1 MLVVVGFQLVQ
12 NAAYY
17 SLFILTALNFGHI
30 PYIHLTQIRCLFYLN
45 FILYIVF
52 MLLILGNF
60 FTSIV
65 FGFKY
70 SVQSNW
76 LFLKYLVNKCG

>member
-60 FTSIV
+60 
-65 FGFKY
+65 
-70 SVQSNW
+70 
-76 LFLKYLVNKCG
+76 LLLLYLVSNILSSLIGCF